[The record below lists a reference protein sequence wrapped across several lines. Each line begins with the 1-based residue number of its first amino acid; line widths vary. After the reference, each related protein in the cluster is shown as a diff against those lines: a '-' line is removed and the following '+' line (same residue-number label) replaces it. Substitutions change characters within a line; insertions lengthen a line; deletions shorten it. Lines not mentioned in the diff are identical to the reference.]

1 MQNVYIKSND
11 LFAEQQLEKMYEH
24 LPRPVLVADNLR
36 NADNAGALIRLADN
50 IGAKEVLFV
59 GSETDMKASRLKRSA
74 ASSVGNIPWSFVSD
88 SELIARLP
96 VGYTLVGIETS
107 TEATNLFSTPLP
119 DAVVFF
125 VGNESKGIRPELL
138 RLMHQCVYIPVPG
151 PTRSL
156 NVSHAAAVAMFEWL
170 RQRMTLTAIQP

>member
-1 MQNVYIKSND
+1 MKSND

-36 NADNAGALIRLADN
+36 YADNAAALIRLADN
-50 IGAKEVLFV
+50 IGAKEVWFV
-59 GSETDMKASRLKRSA
+59 GSETDMKASRIKRSA

-88 SELIARLP
+88 SELLSRLP
-96 VGYTLVGIETS
+96 VGYTLIGIETS
-107 TEATNLFSTPLP
+107 TRATNLFFTPLP

-125 VGNESKGIRPELL
+125 VGNESKGIRPGLL
-138 RLMHQCVYIPVPG
+138 GRMHQCVYIPVPG

-170 RQRMTLTAIQP
+170 RQMMNE

>member
-1 MQNVYIKSND
+1 MQNEYIKSND
-11 LFAEQQLEKMYEH
+11 LFAEQQFEKMYER
-24 LPRPVLVADNLR
+24 LPRPVLVADQLR

-50 IGAKEVLFV
+50 LGAKEVLFV

-88 SELIARLP
+88 SELLMRLP
-96 VGYTLVGIETS
+96 AGYSFVGIETS
-107 TEATNLFSTPLP
+107 TEATNLFSTPMP

-138 RLMHQCVYIPVPG
+138 RLMQQCVFIPVPG

-156 NVSHAAAVAMFEWL
+156 NVSHAASVVMFEWL
-170 RQRMTLTAIQP
+170 RQKMNAGLL